1 MSRVSAVKAI
11 RRKLKVVCNKEI
23 APKHFLLILETNENI
38 EVKPGQ
44 FLQLSLGENVQFLR
58 RPFSI
63 FDYQNENIEILYKLR
78 GKVTHKMATLKK
90 SDVVD
95 VIYPLGNYFPQ
106 PDKKNVI
113 LISGGTGFAP
123 LHFLAKELIKEK
135 PMLTLK
141 FFIGSK
147 SKEVKAFS
155 EFLPDNIKVE
165 LITEDGSVGK
175 KGRVTE
181 FISDING
188 CIYSAGPIEM
198 LRAIYEKIKSKN
210 SAYFSFESHFACG
223 VGFCWGCVLP
233 TQKGNLRICKEGPI
247 FSPEIVVWERI

>member
-1 MSRVSAVKAI
+1 MSRMSAVKVI

-23 APKHFLLILETNENI
+23 APNHFHLILETDENI
-38 EVKPGQ
+38 EVRPGQ
-44 FLQLSLGENVQFLR
+44 FLQLSLGEDTQFLR

-63 FDYQNENIEILYKLR
+63 FDYHNENLEILYKLR
-78 GKVTHKMATLKK
+78 GKVTYKMATLKK

-95 VIYPLGNYFPQ
+95 VIFPLGNYFPQ
-106 PDKKNVI
+106 PDKENVV

-123 LHFLAKELIKEK
+123 LHFLMKELIKK
-135 PMLTLK
+135 NSRQVLK
-141 FFIGSK
+141 FFIGGK
-147 SKEVKAFS
+147 SKEVKAFRK
-155 EFLPDNIKVE
+155 FLPQDIEVE

-175 KGRVTE
+175 KGMVTE

-188 CIYSAGPIEM
+188 RIYSAGPIEM

-223 VGFCWGCVLP
+223 MGFCWGCVLP
-233 TQKGNLRICKEGPI
+233 TQKGLLRICKEGPI
-247 FSPEIVVWERI
+247 FSPEIVLWERI